1 MLAVINRI
9 KSCLDKF
16 LFSVCIFI
24 MVVLVIDVTWQVLSR
39 YVVGEPSLYTD
50 EAARFLMVW
59 LTFLGGAYM
68 FGSDSHL
75 SVSSLR
81 DMMPAKMQN
90 TLFVFTYLL
99 IGAFAVL
106 VMIMGSQRLI
116 LRTISQPSP
125 SLGIPMGYFY
135 SILPISAVFIII
147 YMILNLGE
155 MFYKSKAVI
164 KNKEQK

>member
-1 MLAVINRI
+1 MLDVITKI
-9 KSCLDKF
+9 KTFLDKL
-16 LFSVCIFI
+16 LFSICVVI

-39 YVVGEPSLYTD
+39 YLVGEPSLFTD

-75 SVSSLR
+75 SVNSLR
-81 DMMPAKMQN
+81 DMMPAKLQN
-90 TLFVFTYLL
+90 TVFVFTYLL

-106 VMIMGSQRLI
+106 VMILGSQLLI
-116 LRTISQPSP
+116 LRTLSQPSP

-135 SILPISAVFIII
+135 SILPISAGFIIA

-155 MFYKSKAVI
+155 MLYKSKAVV
-164 KNKEQK
+164 KESK

>member
-1 MLAVINRI
+1 MLNIITRI
-9 KSCLDKF
+9 KSFLDKF
-16 LFSVCIFI
+16 LFSICIVI
-24 MVVLVIDVTWQVLSR
+24 MTVLVIDVSWQVLSR
-39 YVVGEPSLYTD
+39 YLVGEPSLYTD
-50 EAARFLMVW
+50 ELARFLMVW

-75 SVSSLR
+75 SVNSLR

-90 TLFVFTYLL
+90 AIFIFTYLL
-99 IGAFAVL
+99 IGGFAVL

-135 SILPISAVFIII
+135 SILPLSATFIII
-147 YMILNLGE
+147 YMLLNLGE
-155 MFYKSKAVI
+155 MFYKSKAVT
-164 KNKEQK
+164 KQEQK

>member
-1 MLAVINRI
+1 MLDIITRI
-9 KSCLDKF
+9 KSFLDKF
-16 LFSVCIFI
+16 LFSICIVI
-24 MVVLVIDVTWQVLSR
+24 MTVLVIDVSWQVLSR
-39 YVVGEPSLYTD
+39 YLVGEPSLYTD
-50 EAARFLMVW
+50 ELARFLMVW

-75 SVSSLR
+75 SVNSLR

-90 TLFVFTYLL
+90 AIFIFTYLL
-99 IGAFAVL
+99 IGGFAVL

-135 SILPISAVFIII
+135 SILPLSATFIII
-147 YMILNLGE
+147 YMLLNLGE
-155 MFYKSKAVI
+155 MFYKSKAVT
-164 KNKEQK
+164 KQEQK